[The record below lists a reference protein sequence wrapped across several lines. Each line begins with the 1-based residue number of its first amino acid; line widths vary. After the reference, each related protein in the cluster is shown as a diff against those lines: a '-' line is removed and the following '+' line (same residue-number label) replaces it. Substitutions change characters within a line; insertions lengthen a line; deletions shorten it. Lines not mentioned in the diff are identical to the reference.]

1 VVVLPTPPFWFAIE
15 MTRAIKVRSEST
27 RRIPVMFG
35 LPLLAGVVGLAFGAV
50 VLKQYSERRR
60 PYQAAW
66 GAALLCFGA
75 AALWEAAGIFGGWTP
90 VLYKGY
96 YLLGGILN
104 VGWLGV
110 GSLYVLAPRRWGH
123 IGALVMAVITVLA
136 VPAVVLSPTDAHLL
150 TASVPGRG
158 AIGAPATFFPPVT
171 NSIGSLIL
179 IGGAAWAAYRSYR
192 SHAGGSRVVGLAL
205 IAAGALVVAGTHTL
219 AQVRNAYYVQ
229 PVGEAIGIL
238 VMFMGYLGVEA
249 RALPMRRRSAA

>member
-1 VVVLPTPPFWFAIE
+1 

-123 IGALVMAVITVLA
+123 IGALVMALITVLA

-150 TASVPGRG
+150 TAGHQLDRLSDPDRRRRLGRLPQLSQPCRRQPGGGPG
-158 AIGAPATFFPPVT
+158 ADRRRR
-171 NSIGSLIL
+171 L
-179 IGGAAWAAYRSYR
+179 GGGRNP
-192 SHAGGSRVVGLAL
+192 HAG
-205 IAAGALVVAGTHTL
+205 AG
-219 AQVRNAYYVQ
+219 
-229 PVGEAIGIL
+229 P
-238 VMFMGYLGVEA
+238 
-249 RALPMRRRSAA
+249 

>member
-1 VVVLPTPPFWFAIE
+1 
-15 MTRAIKVRSEST
+15 
-27 RRIPVMFG
+27 MFG
-35 LPLLAGVVGLAFGAV
+35 LPLLAGVVGLAFGVV
-50 VLKQYSERRR
+50 VLRQFSLRRK
-60 PYQAAW
+60 PHQAAW

-75 AALWEAAGIFGGWTP
+75 AALWEAAGIYGGWTP

-96 YLLGGILN
+96 YLLGAILN

-123 IGALVMAVITVLA
+123 AGAIVMGVITVLA
-136 VPAVVLSPTDAHLL
+136 IPAVVLAPTDAHLL
-150 TASVPGRG
+150 QASLPGRG

-179 IGGAAWAAYRSYR
+179 IGGAAWAAYRAYR
-192 SHAGGSRVVGLAL
+192 SQAAGARVLGLAL
-205 IAAGALVVAGTHTL
+205 IAAGAFVVAGTHTL

-238 VMFMGYLGVEA
+238 VMFVGYLGVEA
-249 RALPMRRRSAA
+249 QALPIRRRSAA

>member
-1 VVVLPTPPFWFAIE
+1 
-15 MTRAIKVRSEST
+15 M
-27 RRIPVMFG
+27 
-35 LPLLAGVVGLAFGAV
+35 
-50 VLKQYSERRR
+50 
-60 PYQAAW
+60 
-66 GAALLCFGA
+66 
-75 AALWEAAGIFGGWTP
+75 
-90 VLYKGY
+90 
-96 YLLGGILN
+96 
-104 VGWLGV
+104 
-110 GSLYVLAPRRWGH
+110 
-123 IGALVMAVITVLA
+123 
-136 VPAVVLSPTDAHLL
+136 VLSPTDAHLL